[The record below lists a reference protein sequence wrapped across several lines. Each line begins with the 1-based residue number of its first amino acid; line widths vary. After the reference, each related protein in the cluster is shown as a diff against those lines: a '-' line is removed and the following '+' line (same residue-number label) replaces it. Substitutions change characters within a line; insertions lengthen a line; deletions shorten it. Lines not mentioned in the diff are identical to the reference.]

1 MLLVYSRVRTSAVN
15 LTAAE
20 SRILDVD
27 MAKEMMVQTKAFIL
41 THASQAMLVKANQM
55 HKVTHNY

>member
-1 MLLVYSRVRTSAVN
+1 MN

-27 MAKEMMVQTKAFIL
+27 RAKEMMVQTKAFIL
-41 THASQAMLVKANQM
+41 TQASRDACEGESDAQGYPQLLR
-55 HKVTHNY
+55 